1 MHSAVEAKTVTDFSS
16 EEKSFQLQLILE
28 LTQSV
33 NHNASAEALFL
44 RYRELLDEHLRID
57 KYIVCTYQGRWVV
70 AFDKNVGIEE
80 DFLTT
85 IDAYK
90 QSTILENHALFR
102 YAISV
107 NHKEQP
113 LAVILASKPF
123 NESLGSDKDI
133 LSFLQTVSNIILL
146 AVENKRLFKK
156 ELERLQYDKELE
168 LASKVQ
174 NMLLPA
180 QLPKNSLYEFSGKYL
195 PFKGIGGDYYDV
207 IHISKNEFVFCI
219 ADISGKGVAA
229 ALVMAN
235 IQAYLNAATAYFKTL
250 EDLVFK
256 LNKKVFSITK
266 GDGFITLFI
275 AKYNILTKELQYIN
289 AGHTPPMMAGN
300 DSIYLLEKGCTLLGV
315 FEYIPTLDSETLIL
329 QDNSLI
335 FCYTDGLTELM
346 NTDGLPYGSERLYDF
361 VQNNKN
367 LATTQFNKLL
377 FEDLAKFRGENQF
390 DDDISVLSGRF
401 F

>member
-1 MHSAVEAKTVTDFSS
+1 MPSAVDISTQSNFSS
-16 EEKSFQLQLILE
+16 KEKSYQLQLILE

-33 NHNASAEALFL
+33 NHNASSESLFQ
-44 RYRELLDEHLRID
+44 RYRELLDNHLVID
-57 KYIVCTYQGRWVV
+57 RYALYTYQGNWQLD
-70 AFDKNVGIEE
+70 FSKNVNLEME
-80 DFLTT
+80 LSTT

-90 QSTILENHALFR
+90 ESQVLDKNENFTFV
-102 YAISV
+102 ISV
-107 NHKEQP
+107 YHKEQP
-113 LAVILASKPF
+113 LAVILLSKPQT
-123 NESLGSDKDI
+123 EGLGTDDDI
-133 LSFLQTVSNIILL
+133 ISFLQTVSNIILL

-180 QLPKNSLYEFSGKYL
+180 QLPRNSLYEFSGKYL
-195 PFKGIGGDYYDV
+195 PYKGIGGDYYDV
-207 IHISKNEFVFCI
+207 IHINKNEFIFCI

-235 IQAYLNAATAYFKTL
+235 IQAYLNAASAYFKNL

-275 AKYNILTKELQYIN
+275 AKYNIISKELQYIN
-289 AGHTPPMMAGN
+289 AGHTPPVVAGN
-300 DSIYLLEKGCTLLGV
+300 EDIFLLEKGCTLLGV
-315 FEYIPTLDSETLIL
+315 FEYLPTLESEILELKDSSLIL
-329 QDNSLI
+329 
-335 FCYTDGLTELM
+335 CYTDGLTELM
-346 NTDGLPYGSERLYDF
+346 NTDGEAYGSQRLYDF
-361 VQNNKN
+361 VHKNKSLTTN
-367 LATTQFNKLL
+367 LFNKLL
-377 FEDLAKFRGENQF
+377 FEDLARFRGENQF